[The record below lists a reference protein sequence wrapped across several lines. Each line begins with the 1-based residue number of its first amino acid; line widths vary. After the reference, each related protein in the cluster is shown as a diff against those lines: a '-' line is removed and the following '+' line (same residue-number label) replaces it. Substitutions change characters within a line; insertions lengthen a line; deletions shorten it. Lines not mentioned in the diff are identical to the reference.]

1 MSAHASR
8 TAVDTDH
15 SPADFAGSAF
25 ESIKGGA
32 TELQARAAEA
42 FPATSR
48 FLGRVVYKTSYALA
62 FGVTF
67 PVMMVVRVMPKDN
80 ALVHGLVD
88 GATAAR
94 DRVDEWRGEAD
105 DDLHDSDDE
114 LSHVSDNG
122 SSHHHPDSS
131 DHVTHRRTKAKR
143 SGTRKTTRP
152 ASRKKS

>member
-8 TAVDTDH
+8 TAVHTDN

-25 ESIKGGA
+25 ESVRAGA
-32 TELQARAAEA
+32 HELQERAAEA
-42 FPATSR
+42 LPATSH

-67 PVMMVVRVMPKDN
+67 PVMMVVRVIPKDN

-88 GATAAR
+88 GAIAAR
-94 DRVDEWRGEAD
+94 DRVDEWRGEVD
-105 DDLHDSDDE
+105 EDLHESEGD
-114 LSHVSDNG
+114 LARAFDNG
-122 SSHHHPDSS
+122 SAHHDEDSS
-131 DHVTHRRTKAKR
+131 KHTTHRRTKAKR
-143 SGTRKTTRP
+143 SGTRKTTRA